1 MPASLA
7 NRHPKLNPLILLILS
22 GSVLLL
28 VAGIFSPMM
37 TLSKFI
43 WIENRFS
50 LFDGTLQLFRDGQ
63 YLLFVVLLTFSI
75 LLPVVKLVFL
85 FRFWTVDSATREQL
99 TRFMDW
105 LSHYGKWSMLDVFVV
120 ALLVVIVK
128 LGVMATVEV
137 HYGIYLY
144 AVAGLLIM
152 MATTIINHVAR
163 KELSD

>member
-1 MPASLA
+1 MHNSLA
-7 NRHPKLNPLILLILS
+7 SRHPRLNRVVMISLACSAILLA
-22 GSVLLL
+22 
-28 VAGIFSPMM
+28 AGIFSPMM

-50 LFDGTLQLFRDGQ
+50 LFDGTVQLFRDGQ
-63 YLLFVVLLTFSI
+63 YLLFIILLSFSI
-75 LLPVVKLVFL
+75 LLPVIKLVFL
-85 FRFWTVDSATREQL
+85 FRFWTEDSATREQL
-99 TRFMDW
+99 KRFMEW

-144 AVAGLLIM
+144 ALAGILIM
-152 MATTIINHVAR
+152 ITTTLVTGAAR
-163 KELSD
+163 NELFE